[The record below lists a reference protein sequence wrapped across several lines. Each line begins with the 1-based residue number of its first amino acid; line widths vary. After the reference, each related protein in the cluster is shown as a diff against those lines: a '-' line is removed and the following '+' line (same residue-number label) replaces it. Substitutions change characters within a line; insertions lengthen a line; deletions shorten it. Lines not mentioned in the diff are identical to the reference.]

1 VFLLLKQLQPYL
13 SAANLSTAPS
23 ASMQVQENPY
33 AKQDSSLSEQVRDD
47 KALADI
53 LGNINI
59 KAESNQGLIQPN
71 TYGDAFENQ

>member
-1 VFLLLKQLQPYL
+1 
-13 SAANLSTAPS
+13 
-23 ASMQVQENPY
+23 MQVQENPY

-53 LGNINI
+53 LGNINV

>member
-1 VFLLLKQLQPYL
+1 MFLLLKQLQPYL

-53 LGNINI
+53 LGNINV
-59 KAESNQGLIQPN
+59 KAESN
-71 TYGDAFENQ
+71 